1 MTSPLQVP
9 AQVEVVRSR
18 HIQAHI
24 GKPPPEEMEN
34 LFVVESDMPQLGLTA
49 SLAALVCSAGH
60 VSANGEGHMM
70 II

>member
-9 AQVEVVRSR
+9 AKVEVVRSR
-18 HIQAHI
+18 HIQAHM
-24 GKPPPEEMEN
+24 GEPPPEEMEN
-34 LFVVESDMPQLGLTA
+34 LFIVETDMLQLGLTA

-60 VSANGEGHMM
+60 VSANGEGHIT